1 MPDINSRK
9 QGGRYD
15 KILRENMPLILPGIM
30 KNVLKLNI
38 KDSLPFKDK
47 LQITRQKE
55 VDSLS
60 LVTDVTGKSFLLQ
73 IEFESAAKK
82 KMNFRMA
89 EYRAMLHQIYPYP
102 VKQYVIYM
110 GGGNSAVPYRINL
123 PNFKYEYSLIN
134 FKELPCELF
143 LSSNEP
149 EEQILAVLAN
159 KGNRSSAEIVKTILQ
174 KIALTNPHGSTN
186 NKYYEQLRVIM
197 QLRKFDNETEHA
209 MLDVNSFWK
218 LERDP
223 LYKRG
228 KQVAEEK
235 AQVKALEEKKAIARN
250 LKSKSIKLKIIA
262 QATGFTIEEIKGL

>member
-9 QGGRYD
+9 QGSRYD

-30 KNVLKLNI
+30 KNVLNLNV

-47 LQITRQKE
+47 LLITRQKE
-55 VDSLS
+55 VDSLN
-60 LVTDVTGKSFLLQ
+60 LVTDAHGKSFLVQ
-73 IEFESAAKK
+73 IEFESAVKK

-110 GGGNSAVPYRINL
+110 GRGKSSVPNKINL

-159 KGNRSSAEIVKTILQ
+159 KGSKTSAEIVKAILQ
-174 KIALTNPHGSTN
+174 KITAASPNDTTD
-186 NKYYEQLRVIM
+186 NKYYQQLRVIM
-197 QLRKFDNETEHA
+197 QLRKFDNETQEA

-228 KQVAEEK
+228 RQEGE
-235 AQVKALEEKKAIARN
+235 
-250 LKSKSIKLKIIA
+250 SKSRYEMARGMKKEGVHIDVIVKVSKLSKKE
-262 QATGFTIEEIKGL
+262 IEAL